1 MENLSHFKFNSYSQF
16 GEDGIIG
23 EILKRILK
31 FSPVNSWCVEFGAWD
46 GIKFSNTCKLIREQN
61 YSAVLIESKLDRAR
75 QIKANF
81 PQENVY
87 AICEFVTLDAPNN
100 LDSIL
105 KSTPCPKDLDLIS
118 IDIDGC
124 EYHILESLQKY
135 EPKIICVEF
144 NPTIPNEIIYIQ
156 PRNFKI
162 KRGSSARAI
171 VELCE
176 NKNYTLAAVTY
187 TNLLFV
193 HNSYAA
199 HVLGTQSNQLND
211 LRDDSE
217 FKTFIFSGI
226 DGEVLSN
233 KQEFKLGWHLRELS
247 IPISDLNILPK
258 YLRNFPDDY
267 NYIQKFLYKLY
278 IFLNLDSKSRIYK
291 IISYV
296 RNHLNFN

>member
-1 MENLSHFKFNSYSQF
+1 
-16 GEDGIIG
+16 
-23 EILKRILK
+23 
-31 FSPVNSWCVEFGAWD
+31 
-46 GIKFSNTCKLIREQN
+46 
-61 YSAVLIESKLDRAR
+61 
-75 QIKANF
+75 
-81 PQENVY
+81 
-87 AICEFVTLDAPNN
+87 
-100 LDSIL
+100 
-105 KSTPCPKDLDLIS
+105 
-118 IDIDGC
+118 
-124 EYHILESLQKY
+124 LESLQKY

-193 HNSYAA
+193 HNSYAT

-267 NYIQKFLYKLY
+267 NCIQKFLYKLY